1 MTTSGSSEWQKAN
14 ECKGR
19 AQAPPGECL
28 PDAER
33 EAGDWPGAWAA
44 NCFEAIIDC
53 DVIGAL
59 GALAGGRRGR
69 RRVVTLGCCC
79 ASALLLYVQLRQQA
93 GSWAH
98 PWVEGEVTEAVALA
112 PPPPTTTPPTAT
124 ATATLH
130 FTTTTTMRA
139 EFGVLDT
146 VLVDAAIKAV
156 AERPVQN
163 CSGNCHIGCRGTVE
177 IGAHQGT
184 DCGAVW
190 TQQPC
195 GTDCQKWCE
204 GAPGCTLV
212 EDGAAPPLLPPPPLS
227 PPPPPHPHPHPPAPA
242 SAQCVGIVSHGQFI
256 GQDCADAAATMQPD
270 QVPKWCKSVG
280 SCKWV
285 SQLEKPLT
293 PAGPQT
299 PIPICNAGPICNCD
313 GTTCYSCSM
322 CRCSN
327 CDACAKTNCT
337 ATNQCSICRQ
347 NQPKPPSPHPT
358 GGPTA
363 ASARCIGVVGDGKFK
378 GEYCSDAARSMALGQ
393 VPDWCKAVKGCTL
406 SYTTSMLSRTLCTG
420 GLTIEHSPT
429 VCKGLTADRCVY
441 SCDTGYA
448 PRVQSGLVPV
458 SHVCEPDGTF
468 VGGSCVKRTPSA
480 PGMVAKSVAG
490 QYWYW
495 DSEKDGQF
503 VRFLAGGTFQS
514 RGCSSGGSW
523 KQDGDSL
530 EIVFCLE
537 SSDPTEAGNSTGIIS
552 ACETARTCK
561 MVVTLP
567 DGKEIRVGYS
577 PQLPIFML
585 PLAYDHSGGTP
596 KYSDKPPLQLPS
608 DLRTVD
614 SEVKVKWLLYLAL
627 VYGHTFT
634 EQQVASVRL
643 DTFDI
648 LFSDK
653 LENVGLLMG
662 IAPSIAAPTRVS
674 QCDITGGPR
683 ASDYMCPNQ
692 PGQAF
697 TCNTPFWDP
706 PNSIFLFRGIGRED
720 PVKLGGT
727 AWHSCSSAY
736 DCSGTAKIGVHKG
749 KNCGTVFSLPC
760 GHDCQHWC
768 TIMPGCTLTELADVV
783 TSTPPPPPPPSTQVQ
798 MLTAALSHTWIEVSH
813 CSFMTLMSPN
823 YPDLSYPEDCKS
835 DPTHVCKSEATD
847 RYHNQAW
854 LYRTT
859 GSGNYFNVGRTM
871 AFNYHSDAVQH
882 FFKRGC
888 AKEAKYGKRRGITC
902 VNDLIELADRAQQ
915 LGFDTLQ
922 FLAHDDM
929 RCGNTL
935 LEVMDVRAGADSRS
949 TCMARKGFEHRSR
962 LFAGG
967 YNASRPCACM
977 ETDRC
982 LQCSR

>member
-1 MTTSGSSEWQKAN
+1 MLNAEQLEEDRMTSAIEPRCGMKRGTETGDCIAAIV
-14 ECKGR
+14 EC
-19 AQAPPGECL
+19 
-28 PDAER
+28 DA
-33 EAGDWPGAWAA
+33 
-44 NCFEAIIDC
+44 
-53 DVIGAL
+53 IGTF
-59 GALAGGRRGR
+59 GTLASGGRKRHFL
-69 RRVVTLGCCC
+69 VTALGCCC
-79 ASALLLYVQLRQQA
+79 VLLAVVLLLTQRAVGRPTAVVLLLTQRAVVAGRTGQQTTGALGRNVGVAREAAAEWVDALGDNGAAQSQFFEARTSRSMLRSAETPPQPPQPPAQVADSPPTAKKPHTNSSAKPNTGAQLPASAPP
-93 GSWAH
+93 G
-98 PWVEGEVTEAVALA
+98 
-112 PPPPTTTPPTAT
+112 PPPP
-124 ATATLH
+124 
-130 FTTTTTMRA
+130 
-139 EFGVLDT
+139 
-146 VLVDAAIKAV
+146 
-156 AERPVQN
+156 
-163 CSGNCHIGCRGTVE
+163 
-177 IGAHQGT
+177 
-184 DCGAVW
+184 
-190 TQQPC
+190 
-195 GTDCQKWCE
+195 
-204 GAPGCTLV
+204 
-212 EDGAAPPLLPPPPLS
+212 
-227 PPPPPHPHPHPPAPA
+227 
-242 SAQCVGIVSHGQFI
+242 
-256 GQDCADAAATMQPD
+256 
-270 QVPKWCKSVG
+270 
-280 SCKWV
+280 
-285 SQLEKPLT
+285 
-293 PAGPQT
+293 
-299 PIPICNAGPICNCD
+299 
-313 GTTCYSCSM
+313 
-322 CRCSN
+322 
-327 CDACAKTNCT
+327 
-337 ATNQCSICRQ
+337 
-347 NQPKPPSPHPT
+347 
-358 GGPTA
+358 A
-363 ASARCIGVVGDGKFK
+363 ASARCLGLVKDGQFK

-429 VCKGLTADRCVY
+429 VCKGLIADRCVY

-468 VGGSCVKRTPSA
+468 VGGSCVKRTPST

-537 SSDPTEAGNSTGIIS
+537 SSDPSEAGNSTGIIS
-552 ACETARTCK
+552 ECETAQTCK

-585 PLAYDHSGGTP
+585 PLAYKNDEIECRF
-596 KYSDKPPLQLPS
+596 SDKPPLQLPS

-720 PVKLGGT
+720 P
-727 AWHSCSSAY
+727 
-736 DCSGTAKIGVHKG
+736 AK
-749 KNCGTVFSLPC
+749 
-760 GHDCQHWC
+760 
-768 TIMPGCTLTELADVV
+768 
-783 TSTPPPPPPPSTQVQ
+783 VQ

-813 CSFMTLMSPN
+813 CSFMTLMTPN

-835 DPTHVCKSEATD
+835 DPTHVCKSEAMD

-888 AKEAKYGKRRGITC
+888 AKEAKYGKRRGMTC